1 MSTREQAYRIIDGL
15 SEEQLEG
22 LLMLFGSSISETPNA
37 ETVEAMQEADR
48 IARDSSVKGFTDID
62 EMFGEILGE

>member
-22 LLMLFGSSISETPNA
+22 LLMLFGSSISESPNM
-37 ETVEAMQEADR
+37 ETVEAMKEADR
-48 IARDSSVKGFTDID
+48 IARDSSVKGFTDVD

>member
-22 LLMLFGSSISETPNA
+22 LLMLFGSGSAEIPNEETI
-37 ETVEAMQEADR
+37 EAMKESDR
-48 IARDSSVKGFTDID
+48 IAGDSSVKGFTDID
-62 EMFGEILGE
+62 KMFGEILGE